1 MLTFDPSF
9 HSDRALG
16 CFLWADETV
25 MRRVR
30 FHIGHPILGDVL
42 HGGNPVHDSA
52 GAVRAE
58 PGADRSGVPTGVRG
72 PPR

>member
-16 CFLWADETV
+16 CFLWADETM

-30 FHIGHPILGDVL
+30 FHIGHPILEDVL
-42 HGGNPVHDSA
+42 HGGNP
-52 GAVRAE
+52 GA
-58 PGADRSGVPTGVRG
+58 
-72 PPR
+72 